1 MKRKNQILVTGFLFG
16 LGDFIAQKI
25 SSRGGS
31 SVDDTSS
38 SSNTSSSVDGITRSS
53 TSSTKSESNKS
64 RFTSNVIKEMDNY
77 DYYRTLR
84 MTTYGLLVA
93 GPLMVAWYKFLSSK
107 FPLVSHR
114 VIVDQLLAA
123 PTSVFLFFSVNG
135 ILEQKTVGEIRGRLE
150 TEYWPV
156 LKANYM
162 VWPLVQVVN
171 FRFVPVYGQTIFVG
185 GLAVGWNAF
194 LSLRNNNS

>member
-25 SSRGGS
+25 SSSGS
-31 SVDDTSS
+31 SRVDGSISFDTG
-38 SSNTSSSVDGITRSS
+38 SSVDGITKSN
-53 TSSTKSESNKS
+53 TKS
-64 RFTSNVIKEMDNY
+64 RVTSNVIKEMDNY

-194 LSLRNNNS
+194 LSLRNNNDS